1 MSKEE
6 LKIKARKRALQVLK
20 NCGGKWF
27 VPGVEFFIFKYHDEY
42 NRILEELIKEEIKK
56 ENEVNEQGG

>member
-6 LKIKARKRALQVLK
+6 LKIEARKRAIQMVK
-20 NCGGKWF
+20 SYGCIVQEEINK
-27 VPGVEFFIFKYHDEY
+27 EYHK
-42 NRILEELIKEEIKK
+42 ILEELIKEEIKK

>member
-6 LKIKARKRALQVLK
+6 LKIQALYRAVKEAKGYPSRGLLQEEINK
-20 NCGGKWF
+20 
-27 VPGVEFFIFKYHDEY
+27 EYHK
-42 NRILEELIKEEIKK
+42 ILEELIKEEIKK